1 MMTTKQ
7 SKVTA
12 NKKPNQSMP
21 SMPTDPRLVRLPAVC
36 TTAALGGAQPLTS
49 AEFLHE
55 LEEQRPQRGT
65 RADVEELAETIMAT
79 QASATDA
86 STSPPGSPRAHEIIK
101 LGIDV
106 HLDRYVVVRQ
116 IDGGA
121 PQPPQRFSPAQFL
134 EWAKKQTELAK
145 QVYSCYEAGPFGYG
159 LHRKLTA
166 LGVTNYVVRPRDW
179 DQYGK
184 KVKTDKRDAKQLVLH
199 LDRYVAG
206 NCDAFCVVRVPT
218 EAEEQRRSRSRQ
230 RQSLQNEKLR
240 ILAQGRSDAW
250 YYGGRLEG
258 EWWLEGNWKEL
269 VLPPIVLELL
279 EPLRRVILAIDQELK
294 TQTEA
299 IIEVASKELPI
310 GLGKLTFE
318 ILERE
323 ICDWDRFTNRRQ
335 VASYTGMCPREDT
348 SDQRRFQGSINKHG
362 NRRLRT
368 VLVEASWRLIQFQPT
383 YKPVLKWMP
392 VLSNSKTTKAKR
404 KQIAVAIGRQFS
416 VDWWRVRTQRCRAED
431 LGLKSKP
438 APVVVPPTPRAKAK
452 KAAPT
457 QKAQK
462 ASLRPNSTL

>member
-1 MMTTKQ
+1 M
-7 SKVTA
+7 
-12 NKKPNQSMP
+12 
-21 SMPTDPRLVRLPAVC
+21 
-36 TTAALGGAQPLTS
+36 AQPLSS
-49 AEFLHE
+49 AEFLRE
-55 LEEQRPQRGT
+55 LEEQRTQRSSEE
-65 RADVEELAETIMAT
+65 VEKLTEAIMAAGAARAT
-79 QASATDA
+79 TDA
-86 STSPPGSPRAHEIIK
+86 PGSQGAHENIK

-121 PQPPQRFSPAQFL
+121 PQPPQRFSPVQFL
-134 EWAKKQTELAK
+134 EWVKKQMALAK
-145 QVYSCYEAGPFGYG
+145 RVYSCYEAGPFGYS

-179 DQYGK
+179 DEYGK

-206 NCDAFCVVRVPT
+206 NPDAFCVVRVPT

-230 RQSLQNEKLR
+230 RQGLQNEKLR
-240 ILAQGRSDAW
+240 IAAQGRSDAW
-250 YYGGRLEG
+250 YYGARLEG
-258 EWWLEGNWKEL
+258 DWWLEANWKEL
-269 VLPPIVLELL
+269 VLPPIMLELL

-299 IIEVASKELPI
+299 IIQAAPEELPI
-310 GLGKLTFE
+310 GLGKLTYE

-323 ICDWDRFTNRRQ
+323 ICDWDRFSNRRQ

-362 NRRLRT
+362 NRRVRS
-368 VLVEASWRLIQFQPT
+368 VLVEASWRLIKFQPT
-383 YKPVLKWMP
+383 YKPVLKWLP
-392 VLSNSKTTKAKR
+392 VLSNPKTTKAKR

-438 APVVVPPTPRAKAK
+438 APVVVAPTPRAKAK
-452 KAAPT
+452 KAPT
-457 QKAQK
+457 SQNNLKAQ
-462 ASLRPNSTL
+462 PPVTLHVLPS

>member
-1 MMTTKQ
+1 MITNRNKITAKNKPKQ
-7 SKVTA
+7 SKPADTPLVELAGGCTKTA
-12 NKKPNQSMP
+12 TAS
-21 SMPTDPRLVRLPAVC
+21 VRA
-36 TTAALGGAQPLTS
+36 LTS
-49 AEFLHE
+49 AEFLE
-55 LEEQRPQRGT
+55 EFEEQRRQRT
-65 RADVEELAETIMAT
+65 SEKVQELAEAIMAAAT
-79 QASATDA
+79 PARATDA
-86 STSPPGSPRAHEIIK
+86 PASSPSRPRAHEIIK

-134 EWAKKQTELAK
+134 EWAKKQTELA
-145 QVYSCYEAGPFGYG
+145 QRVYSCYEAGPFGYS
-159 LHRKLTA
+159 LHRKLAA

-179 DQYGK
+179 DEYGK
-184 KVKTDKRDAKQLVLH
+184 KVKTDKRDAKQLVLN

-206 NCDAFCVVRVPT
+206 NRDAFCVVRVPT
-218 EAEEQRRSRSRQ
+218 ETEEQRRSRSRH

-240 ILAQGRSDAW
+240 LAAQGRSDAW
-250 YYGGRLEG
+250 YYDARLEG

-269 VLPPIVLELL
+269 VLPAIVLELL

-299 IIEVASKELPI
+299 IIQAAPRELPV
-310 GLGKLTFE
+310 GLGKLTYE

-362 NRRLRT
+362 NRRVRS

-392 VLSNSKTTKAKR
+392 VLSNPKTTKAKR

-416 VDWWRVRTQRCRAED
+416 VDWWRVRTQRCQAED

-438 APVVVPPTPRAKAK
+438 APVVVAPTPRAKAK
-452 KAAPT
+452 KAA
-457 QKAQK
+457 KAEK
-462 ASLRPNSTL
+462 AHQGAPVKLHALPQ

>member
-1 MMTTKQ
+1 MMITKHNKNTANPKRKQ
-7 SKVTA
+7 SK
-12 NKKPNQSMP
+12 P
-21 SMPTDPRLVRLPAVC
+21 PAS
-36 TTAALGGAQPLTS
+36 AQPIS
-49 AEFLHE
+49 AAQFLGE
-55 LEEQRPQRGT
+55 LEEQRRQKMST
-65 RADVEELAETIMAT
+65 EAKQLAEAIVV
-79 QASATDA
+79 ASASPTAAETDGA
-86 STSPPGSPRAHEIIK
+86 AGSAPAHEIIK

-116 IDGGA
+116 IDGAA

-134 EWAKKQTELAK
+134 EWVKKQRRLAKK
-145 QVYSCYEAGPFGYG
+145 VSSCYEAGPFGYG
-159 LHRKLTA
+159 LHRKLAA

-179 DQYGK
+179 DEYGK
-184 KVKTDKRDAKQLVLH
+184 KVKTDKRDAKQLVLN

-206 NCDAFCVVRVPT
+206 NDEAFCVVRVPT
-218 EAEEQRRSRSRQ
+218 ETEEQQRSRSRH
-230 RQSLQNEKLR
+230 RQALQNEKQRLA
-240 ILAQGRSDAW
+240 AQGRSDAW
-250 YYGGRLEG
+250 YYDARLEG
-258 EWWLEGNWKEL
+258 EWWGQTKWKEL

-279 EPLRRVILAIDQELK
+279 EPLRRVILAIEQELK
-294 TQTEA
+294 AQTEA
-299 IIEVASKELPI
+299 IIQAAPKELPI
-310 GLGKLTFE
+310 GLGKLTYE

-323 ICDWDRFTNRRQ
+323 ICDWGRFTNRRQ

-368 VLVEASWRLIQFQPT
+368 VLVEASWRLIHFQPT

-392 VLSNSKTTKAKR
+392 VLSNAKITKAKR

-438 APVVVPPTPRAKAK
+438 EPVVVPPTPRAKAK
-452 KAAPT
+452 KTATT

-462 ASLRPNSTL
+462 ASLPPNSTL

>member
-1 MMTTKQ
+1 
-7 SKVTA
+7 
-12 NKKPNQSMP
+12 
-21 SMPTDPRLVRLPAVC
+21 L
-36 TTAALGGAQPLTS
+36 AQPLSS
-49 AEFLHE
+49 AEFLRE
-55 LEEQRPQRGT
+55 LEEQRTQR
-65 RADVEELAETIMAT
+65 RSEDVEKLTEAIMAAGAARAT
-79 QASATDA
+79 TDA
-86 STSPPGSPRAHEIIK
+86 PGSPRVHEKIQ

-134 EWAKKQTELAK
+134 EWAKKQMALAK
-145 QVYSCYEAGPFGYG
+145 RVYSCYEAGPFGYS

-179 DQYGK
+179 DEYGK
-184 KVKTDKRDAKQLVLH
+184 KVKTDKRDAKQLVLN

-206 NCDAFCVVRVPT
+206 NRDAFCVVRVPT

-230 RQSLQNEKLR
+230 RQGLQNEKLR
-240 ILAQGRSDAW
+240 IAAQGRSDTC
-250 YYGGRLEG
+250 YYGARLEG
-258 EWWLEGNWKEL
+258 DWWLEANWKEL

-299 IIEVASKELPI
+299 IIQAAPEELPI
-310 GLGKLTFE
+310 GLGKLTYE

-323 ICDWDRFTNRRQ
+323 ICDWDRFSNRRQ

-362 NRRLRT
+362 NRRVRS
-368 VLVEASWRLIQFQPT
+368 VLVEASWRLIKFQPT

-392 VLSNSKTTKAKR
+392 VLSNPKTTKAKR

-438 APVVVPPTPRAKAK
+438 APVVVAPTPRAKAK
-452 KAAPT
+452 KAAT
-457 QKAQK
+457 TAKNLTAQ
-462 ASLRPNSTL
+462 PPVTLPVLPS

>member
-1 MMTTKQ
+1 
-7 SKVTA
+7 
-12 NKKPNQSMP
+12 
-21 SMPTDPRLVRLPAVC
+21 
-36 TTAALGGAQPLTS
+36 
-49 AEFLHE
+49 
-55 LEEQRPQRGT
+55 
-65 RADVEELAETIMAT
+65 
-79 QASATDA
+79 
-86 STSPPGSPRAHEIIK
+86 
-101 LGIDV
+101 
-106 HLDRYVVVRQ
+106 
-116 IDGGA
+116 
-121 PQPPQRFSPAQFL
+121 
-134 EWAKKQTELAK
+134 
-145 QVYSCYEAGPFGYG
+145 
-159 LHRKLTA
+159 
-166 LGVTNYVVRPRDW
+166 VTNYVVRPRDW
-179 DQYGK
+179 DEYGK

-206 NCDAFCVVRVPT
+206 NLDAFCVVRVPT

-240 ILAQGRSDAW
+240 LAAQGRSDAW
-250 YYGGRLEG
+250 YYDARLEG
-258 EWWLEGNWKEL
+258 EWWLEANWKEL
-269 VLPPIVLELL
+269 ALPSIVLELL

-294 TQTEA
+294 AQTQA
-299 IIEVASKELPI
+299 IIAAAPKELPI
-310 GLGKLTFE
+310 GLGQLTYE

-362 NRRLRT
+362 NRRVRS

-438 APVVVPPTPRAKAK
+438 APAVVPPTPRAKSK
-452 KAAPT
+452 KT
-457 QKAQK
+457 
-462 ASLRPNSTL
+462 ASIENTVKIHVVP

>member
-1 MMTTKQ
+1 MITKRSKTTANNKPKQ
-7 SKVTA
+7 SK
-12 NKKPNQSMP
+12 PMP
-21 SMPTDPRLVRLPAVC
+21 AAALVRAPEVC
-36 TTAALGGAQPLTS
+36 DNATGSAQPIS
-49 AEFLHE
+49 APQFLQE
-55 LEEQRPQRGT
+55 LEEQRRQKTSPEAKQLTEANVVAVAGST
-65 RADVEELAETIMAT
+65 EAP
-79 QASATDA
+79 ASA
-86 STSPPGSPRAHEIIK
+86 PGSPPTHEIIK

-121 PQPPQRFSPAQFL
+121 PQPPQRFSPAHFL
-134 EWAKKQTELAK
+134 EWAKKQIQLAK
-145 QVYSCYEAGPFGYG
+145 KVYSCYEAGPFGYS
-159 LHRKLTA
+159 LHRKLEA
-166 LGVTNYVVRPRDW
+166 LGVINYVVRPRDW
-179 DQYGK
+179 DEYGK

-206 NCDAFCVVRVPT
+206 NEDAFCVVRVPT

-230 RQSLQNEKLR
+230 RQALQNEKLR
-240 ILAQGRSDAW
+240 IAAQGRSDAW
-250 YYGGRLEG
+250 YYGARLEG
-258 EWWLEGNWKEL
+258 QWWLEANWKEL
-269 VLPPIVLELL
+269 VLPSIVLELL
-279 EPLRRVILAIDQELK
+279 EPLRRVILSIDQELK

-299 IIEVASKELPI
+299 IIAAAPKELPI
-310 GLGKLTFE
+310 GLGKLTYE

-362 NRRLRT
+362 NRRMRS

-392 VLSNSKTTKAKR
+392 VLSNAKTTKAKR

-431 LGLKSKP
+431 LGLTSKP
-438 APVVVPPTPRAKAK
+438 APVVVSRTPRAKAN
-452 KAAPT
+452 KAATPE
-457 QKAQK
+457 KAVAPLHVLPQ
-462 ASLRPNSTL
+462 